1 MSTESLKLLLELVQV
16 LCKDN
21 KELQSELTRLIK
33 VEINKKGL

>member
-33 VEINKKGL
+33 VEIDKGL